1 MATQLAVE
9 EGGLAPAVEIPVRSS
24 ERSYAPRALTRHDL
38 IAYGLAAFGPGL
50 LITPMTSYVPQLY
63 AKEFGISLGALGA
76 ALVILRI
83 VNAFT
88 DQLIGY
94 ISDRTR
100 TRWGARKPW
109 LAVGATLTL
118 IAAFFLLQPPPMV
131 SLTYLIAW
139 KIVYDFAYTVTD
151 INYTSWGA
159 ELSPDYNTRSR
170 ITGMRGL
177 FSQIGNIGND
187 ILPIIVFWLGLT
199 ASSAYSIETLHYF
212 FIVALVVIPSTM
224 VYSLMRAPRGR
235 PLPEQRP
242 NLKGFLKAV
251 TKNKPL
257 WMYVIS
263 FMMCGMGLGVLS
275 IIFTFYDGYLNLGS
289 WYPYLMTVFAL
300 TMAGAVPVW
309 TWIAQKI
316 GKHYCFFW
324 AITISSLAMQGYWFI
339 NPATMD
345 LPAILG
351 ISFVV
356 VFLIGAGASA
366 LIVVSPSILA
376 DIADYGRLKTGEQR
390 TAGYYAFYM
399 LTNKIATALGAGG
412 AFMLLD
418 AFGYDARAG
427 AVNTGWAAFG
437 MLFTVALLPAIIK
450 IAGASIML
458 RFPLD
463 ARRHAIIQK
472 RLEQLDARRA
482 RDEAR

>member
-1 MATQLAVE
+1 
-9 EGGLAPAVEIPVRSS
+9 
-24 ERSYAPRALTRHDL
+24 
-38 IAYGLAAFGPGL
+38 
-50 LITPMTSYVPQLY
+50 MTSYVPQLY

-109 LAVGATLTL
+109 IAVGATLTL
-118 IAAFFLLQPPPMV
+118 VAAFFLLRPPPIV
-131 SLTYLIAW
+131 GLTYLIVW
-139 KIVYDFAYTVTD
+139 KVVYDFAYTVTD

-170 ITGMRGL
+170 ITGMRAL

-187 ILPIIVFWLGLT
+187 VLPIIVFWIGLT
-199 ASSAYSIETLHYF
+199 ASSAYSIKVLTYF
-212 FIVALVVIPSTM
+212 FFVAIVVIPLTTG
-224 VYSLMRAPRGR
+224 YSLLRAPRGR
-235 PLPEQRP
+235 PLPSERP
-242 NLKGFLKAV
+242 NLRGFLKSV
-251 TKNKPL
+251 SKNKPL
-257 WMYVIS
+257 LMYVVC
-263 FMMCGMGLGVLS
+263 FMLCGMGLGVLS
-275 IIFTFYDGYLNLGS
+275 IIFTFYDGFLKLGA

-309 TWIAQKI
+309 TWAAQKI
-316 GKHYCFFW
+316 GKHICFFW
-324 AITISSLAMQGYWFI
+324 AMTISSLAMQGYWFI
-339 NPATMD
+339 NPQTMG
-345 LPAILG
+345 LNAILA

-399 LTNKIATALGAGG
+399 LTNKIATAIGAGG

-437 MLFTVALLPAIIK
+437 ILFTVALLPAVIK
-450 IAGASIML
+450 ITGASIML
-458 RFPLD
+458 RFPID
-463 ARRHAIIQK
+463 ERRHGIIQR
-472 RLEQLDARRA
+472 RLAQLDARKA
-482 RDEAR
+482 RDAAL